1 MVEGASDGEGGV
13 RLTAEEVAAIKAAV
27 RLTFGP
33 EAVVRLYGG
42 RVQDQRRGGDIDL
55 HVEAPAKVDVWRA
68 KDEFLERL
76 FARIDEQRVDLIV
89 TMRGEDPT
97 PIERI
102 AYRDGL
108 VL

>member
-1 MVEGASDGEGGV
+1 M
-13 RLTAEEVAAIKAAV
+13 RLTDHEVAAIKAAA

-33 EAVVRLYGG
+33 DAVVRVFGS
-42 RVQDQRRGGDIDL
+42 RVDDARRGGDIDL
-55 HVEAPAKVDVWRA
+55 HVETPDNIDFWPS

-76 FARIDEQRVDLIV
+76 FARIDEQRVDLI
-89 TMRGEDPT
+89 TTARGQAPM

-102 AYRDGL
+102 AYRDGI